1 VGLVFDIGAHEGED
15 TGFYLHQGHRVVA
28 VDADPEMAAAL
39 STRFAAAIE
48 SGRLVVL
55 DRAVSDR
62 DGSSLAFHRST
73 SSIWSS
79 ARREIA
85 DRSGT
90 HRDTIDVPTTTLAAL
105 IAEHGVPDYCKIDIE
120 GLDVVALRSLH
131 GAPVLPTYVS
141 VETECVAEG
150 DDPAGHDPLA
160 TLKAL
165 RDAGYERYKL
175 VDQRS
180 LAVLSPRVRSYRR
193 YESRWRR
200 RLRARL
206 KPLTRRLFPIDESAG
221 YAIDPAVVARRRLL
235 GRRHGYEFPLG
246 ASGPY
251 GDALAGEWVPFDVAA
266 DMLLV
271 HRDDYFAMSDAWSFG
286 FWCDWHARAG

>member
-1 VGLVFDIGAHEGED
+1 MGLVFDIGAHEGED

-28 VDADPEMAAAL
+28 VDADPEMTAAL
-39 STRFAAAIE
+39 IARFAGAIE
-48 SGRLVVL
+48 SGRLFVL
-55 DRAVSDR
+55 ERAVSDR
-62 DGSSLAFHRST
+62 DDASLTFHRST

-85 DRSGT
+85 DRSGA
-90 HRDTIDVPTTTLAAL
+90 HRDTIDVRTTTLAAL

-131 GAPVLPTYVS
+131 GATALPAYLS
-141 VETECVAEG
+141 VESECVAEA
-150 DDPAGHDPLA
+150 DDPADHDPLL
-160 TLKAL
+160 TLRAL
-165 RDAGYERYKL
+165 REVGYERYKL

-193 YESRWRR
+193 YERRWRR
-200 RLRARL
+200 RARARL
-206 KPLTRRLFPIDESAG
+206 KPLTRRLFTVDESAG
-221 YAIDPAVVARRRLL
+221 YAIDPAVVLRRWRL
-235 GRRHGYEFPLG
+235 GRRQGYDFPLG

-251 GDALAGEWVPFDVAA
+251 GESLPGDWLPFEAAA
-266 DMLLV
+266 DMLLM
-271 HRDDYFAMSDAWSFG
+271 HRADYFSMDDAWSFG